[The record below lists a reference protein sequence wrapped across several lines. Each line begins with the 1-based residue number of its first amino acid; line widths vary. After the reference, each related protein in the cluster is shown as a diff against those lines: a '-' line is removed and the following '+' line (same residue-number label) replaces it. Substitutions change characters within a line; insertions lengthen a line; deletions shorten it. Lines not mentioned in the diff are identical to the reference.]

1 MSQRTQ
7 ESQSAAGTNG
17 GFVAVGH
24 RPIRH
29 DGVDKVT
36 GKAMYGADISLPG
49 MLYGAMLR
57 SPHAHAR
64 IVSIDTSRAEAHP
77 DVKAVATSADLAL
90 GSERLTEVGEDV
102 ITTTRY
108 LSNNVL
114 AADKVLYKG
123 HAVAAI
129 AASSPHVAE
138 EALSLIDVT
147 YEVLPSVTTAE
158 EAMKPD
164 APILHDH
171 LVAPSYGDE
180 PPAKSNIAAHQQF
193 RLGDVEQG
201 FGEAD
206 LVLEREYRTK
216 SVHQGYIEPQNGTAW
231 WTQDG
236 HLTIWCSSQGHFGI
250 RDNTAKVLGLDV
262 SSVTVVPMEIGGGF
276 GGKLPTYLEPV
287 AAVLSKKSG
296 RPVKMTMNR
305 AEVLEAT
312 GPTSGTYIRLKMG
325 VTNEG
330 RITAAQAYL
339 AYEAGAYPGAPIGGA
354 VACMFGPYSIPNV
367 LVDGYDVVTNKP
379 KTAAYRAPGAPMGA
393 FAVETVVDEMCQT
406 LGIEPLAFRQR
417 NGAREGTRRVDGVLN
432 PRIGF
437 MEMVDA
443 MMAHPHYSAPL
454 GGPNRGRGIATG
466 VLAEQHGAVVGV
478 RHGAV
483 GRDDQ
488 PGGGVGGH
496 RRVACGD
503 CAAVRRGAGHPR
515 RGREPARGGHGPHR
529 LHVAHGRQR
538 RHVQDRLGRAR
549 RRAGRGAAAPGA
561 GGAAVG
567 NHGGPGGVP
576 GRRALSQGRPRH
588 VDDAQGAGGAA
599 ERAGRAR
606 GGTGVGEP
614 AGRGSPPSARR
625 WWTWRWTRRRARCR
639 SCGARPSRMRAG
651 PSTRTTSK
659 GRSRAARC
667 RASAGR

>member
-7 ESQSAAGTNG
+7 GAESQAAATNG

-64 IVSIDTSRAEAHP
+64 IISIDTSRAEANP

-90 GSERLTEVGEDV
+90 GSEKLAEVGEGV
-102 ITTTRY
+102 VTSTRY
-108 LSNNVL
+108 MSNNVL

-123 HAVAAI
+123 HAVAAV
-129 AASSPHVAE
+129 AASNPHVAE
-138 EALSLIDVT
+138 EALALIDVT
-147 YEVLPSVTTAE
+147 YEVLPAVTTAE

-180 PPAKSNIAAHQQF
+180 PPAKSNIAEHQQF
-193 RLGDVEQG
+193 KLGGVEQG
-201 FGEAD
+201 FEEAE
-206 LVLEREYRTK
+206 LVLEREFRTK

-312 GPTSGTYIRLKMG
+312 GPTSGTHIRLKMG
-325 VTNEG
+325 VTREG
-330 RITAAQAYL
+330 RITAARPTWHTRPAPTP
-339 AYEAGAYPGAPIGGA
+339 ARPSAGRWRACSARTASRTSSWTATTWSRTSRRPRRTGRRARPWAPSLSRLLWMRCA
-354 VACMFGPYSIPNV
+354 RRFSSIRWRSDNST
-367 LVDGYDVVTNKP
+367 G
-379 KTAAYRAPGAPMGA
+379 
-393 FAVETVVDEMCQT
+393 
-406 LGIEPLAFRQR
+406 
-417 NGAREGTRRVDGVLN
+417 
-432 PRIGF
+432 
-437 MEMVDA
+437 
-443 MMAHPHYSAPL
+443 
-454 GGPNRGRGIATG
+454 RGRGPAAWTASST
-466 VLAEQHGAVVGV
+466 LAS
-478 RHGAV
+478 
-483 GRDDQ
+483 D
-488 PGGGVGGH
+488 
-496 RRVACGD
+496 
-503 CAAVRRGAGHPR
+503 
-515 RGREPARGGHGPHR
+515 
-529 LHVAHGRQR
+529 
-538 RHVQDRLGRAR
+538 
-549 RRAGRGAAAPGA
+549 
-561 GGAAVG
+561 
-567 NHGGPGGVP
+567 
-576 GRRALSQGRPRH
+576 SW
-588 VDDAQGAGGAA
+588 
-599 ERAGRAR
+599 
-606 GGTGVGEP
+606 
-614 AGRGSPPSARR
+614 R
-625 WWTWRWTRRRARCR
+625 WW
-639 SCGARPSRMRAG
+639 RP
-651 PSTRTTSK
+651 
-659 GRSRAARC
+659 
-667 RASAGR
+667 